1 MVEGGGGKL
10 VGRGGREGD
19 RGGVRE
25 GVRGGW
31 VRGEEGEGGGMGGGR
46 GMGGGGGREERGEDV
61 EGVDTKVSRARIW
74 EDEEGLMNRSIED
87 VDGSVLVVSQFT
99 LWGNLKK
106 GSRPSYNRAAVP
118 EAARALYEDF
128 VQRLSELLGKPV
140 PTGCFGADM
149 KVDLTNDGP
158 VTLILDSQQR
168 GF

>member
-1 MVEGGGGKL
+1 MLVYMRAVIQRVSRASVTVDHREVSAIGPGILLFLG
-10 VGRGGREGD
+10 VGR
-19 RGGVRE
+19 
-25 GVRGGW
+25 
-31 VRGEEGEGGGMGGGR
+31 
-46 GMGGGGGREERGEDV
+46 EDTL
-61 EGVDTKVSRARIW
+61 EDLEWLATKVSRARIW

-99 LWGNLKK
+99 LWANLKK
-106 GSRPSYNRAAVP
+106 GSRPSYNRAAVS
-118 EAARALYEDF
+118 EAAHALYEDF

-158 VTLILDSQQR
+158 VTLILDTQQR